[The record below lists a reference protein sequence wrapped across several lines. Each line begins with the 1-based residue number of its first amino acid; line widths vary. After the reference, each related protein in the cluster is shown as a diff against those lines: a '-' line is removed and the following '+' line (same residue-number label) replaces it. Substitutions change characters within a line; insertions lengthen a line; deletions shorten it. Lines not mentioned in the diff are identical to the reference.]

1 MLLVLLSS
9 LIEAFCIAVHFFSYL
24 AKERNKL
31 SEYKKLQQL
40 AVFWAPIAIEPAFT
54 GL

>member
-1 MLLVLLSS
+1 MIFRQFSFLSFWV
-9 LIEAFCIAVHFFSYL
+9 ICQKKGI
-24 AKERNKL
+24 KL
-31 SEYKKLQQL
+31 SEYKTLQQL